1 MRKKEALE
9 KESFPVLDFL
19 NKVCIF
25 DKTWFN
31 IFTYLGAFLV
41 LLKVLLFYHFIGI
54 ASNGFLVVLITLF
67 FIFVL
72 FYIFKIKWI
81 PLSIYTL
88 VTILMFAD
96 VSYSSFFNRYLSVN
110 LMGSF
115 EMLGAIGESI
125 KAVLRPGFFLLFVD
139 VIYIGILLYVG
150 NKIKSEVKQN
160 EEI

>member
-1 MRKKEALE
+1 
-9 KESFPVLDFL
+9 
-19 NKVCIF
+19 
-25 DKTWFN
+25 
-31 IFTYLGAFLV
+31 
-41 LLKVLLFYHFIGI
+41 
-54 ASNGFLVVLITLF
+54 
-67 FIFVL
+67 
-72 FYIFKIKWI
+72 
-81 PLSIYTL
+81 
-88 VTILMFAD
+88 MFAD